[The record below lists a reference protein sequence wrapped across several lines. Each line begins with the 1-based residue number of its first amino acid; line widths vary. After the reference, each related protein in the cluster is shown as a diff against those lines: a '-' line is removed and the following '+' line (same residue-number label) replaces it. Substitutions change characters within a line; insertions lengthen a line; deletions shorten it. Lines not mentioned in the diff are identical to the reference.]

1 VPDLAAITPELQVEG
16 QAVLSRQPDADRDS
30 IDGILP
36 RLVVEPGTRAAVA
49 ATLQWADR
57 HSLSVVIRGSGTKRG
72 WGAVPAPFDVLLDMS
87 RVDRILEHQSGDL
100 TLSVEAGARLG
111 TVNEA
116 LRPHGQWL
124 ALDPPFAGLATIGGL
139 LATNDSGPHRHRGGT
154 PRDLVIGIEI
164 ATMDGQIAK
173 AGGKVVKNV
182 AGYDLSKIMS
192 GSFGALGA
200 IVAATFKL
208 APIPAESTTIL
219 IPHLDA
225 AATVRVVETIAA
237 SQLEP
242 VAFELDVRVPRGG
255 TPEIQCLLRF
265 ASVPAA
271 VEAETANASGRIAT
285 AHPAFRVLSGER
297 EAELWRAYQRR
308 PWEEPGIVVRA
319 SWLPG
324 DIGEMLALALKLSAD
339 ASVEVVGRVG
349 AGSGLFRIDARRE
362 AQAAAVAAM
371 RASAVLGNVVV
382 LRAPAELKSREW
394 VWGSPSPAP
403 LAAAVKR
410 ALDPSGLLGAARGPL

>member
-1 VPDLAAITPELQVEG
+1 
-16 QAVLSRQPDADRDS
+16 
-30 IDGILP
+30 
-36 RLVVEPGTRAAVA
+36 
-49 ATLQWADR
+49 
-57 HSLSVVIRGSGTKRG
+57 VIRGSGTKRG

-87 RVDRILEHQSGDL
+87 RMDRVLEHQSGDL

-111 TVNEA
+111 AVNEL
-116 LRPHGQWL
+116 LRRHGQWL
-124 ALDPPFAGLATIGGL
+124 ALDPPFADLATIGGL

-164 ATMDGQIAK
+164 ATMDGRIAK

-200 IVAATFKL
+200 IVAATFKVS
-208 APIPAESTTIL
+208 PIPAESTTIL
-219 IPHLDA
+219 IPHLDVD
-225 AATVRVVETIAA
+225 ATVRVVETIAA

-242 VAFELDVRVPRGG
+242 VAFELDVRTPRGG

-271 VEAETANASGRIAT
+271 VEAETANASGRIAA
-285 AHPAFRVLSGER
+285 AHPAFRVLSGDR
-297 EAELWRAYQRR
+297 EAELWRTYQRR

-324 DIGEMLALALKLSAD
+324 TIGDMLSVALKLSAD
-339 ASVEVVGRVG
+339 AAVELVGRVG
-349 AGSGLFRIDARRE
+349 VGSGLFRIDGRRE
-362 AQAAAVAAM
+362 AQVAAVAAM

-394 VWGSPSPAP
+394 VWGSASPAP
-403 LAAAVKR
+403 LGAVVKR
-410 ALDPSGLLGAARGPL
+410 ELDPHGLLGAGRGPL